1 MDYKLNKCEFPT
13 RKYHIIF
20 NRDFFK
26 LMNYE
31 EIDK

>member
-1 MDYKLNKCEFPT
+1 MDYKLNKFDFPT
-13 RKYHIIF
+13 RKYYIIL

-31 EIDK
+31 EINK